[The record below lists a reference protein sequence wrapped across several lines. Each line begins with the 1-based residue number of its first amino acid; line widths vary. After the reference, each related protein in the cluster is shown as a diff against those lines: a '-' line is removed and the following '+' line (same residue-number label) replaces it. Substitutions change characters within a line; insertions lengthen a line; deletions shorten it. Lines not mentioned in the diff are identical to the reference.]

1 MHHISFDINFLLAHY
16 SEMNERRKPPLGD
29 GGHILNDKDD
39 VTHLLIL
46 RFQQLLSNGVLSPG
60 AKLPP
65 ERELAA
71 AFGVARSSL
80 RPALKVLEIM
90 GVITQKVGDGSYLNK
105 DASSV
110 LSVPME
116 FLFLLDDTTLQELS
130 EMRLMMEP
138 GLAAKA
144 AERANAQH
152 IALLRQSIVDLENSK
167 DDRVRLVASDLLFH
181 RAIFQASG
189 NRLAG
194 RLFHTIHRA
203 MLNMIMVTSQLVDLE
218 HTLHF
223 HRPILV
229 AIERRDSELASRL
242 MTDHLIDARD
252 LLLHSREQESSR
264 QLRNHLATGLSVRKR
279 ASKVLPHS
287 SASQSKVPKAIAAI
301 RSSKRASPRNTLSE

>member
-1 MHHISFDINFLLAHY
+1 MPHY
-16 SEMNERRKPPLGD
+16 SRMNPRRKSPLGNS
-29 GGHILNDKDD
+29 GHILNDKGD

-46 RFQQLLSNGVLSPG
+46 RFQQLLSDGLLSPG

-71 AFGVARSSL
+71 NFGVARSSL
-80 RPALKVLEIM
+80 RQALKVLEII

-110 LSVPME
+110 LAVPME
-116 FLFLLDDTTLQELS
+116 FLFLLDDTSLQELT

-138 GLAAKA
+138 ALAAKA

-152 IALLRQSIVDLENSK
+152 IAVLRQSIVDLEQSK
-167 DDRVRLVASDLLFH
+167 LDRIRLVASDLLFH
-181 RAIFQASG
+181 RTIFQASG

-203 MLNMIMVTSQLVDLE
+203 MLNMIIVTSQLVDLE

-223 HRPILV
+223 HRPILD
-229 AIERRDSELASRL
+229 AIEQRNSELAARL
-242 MTDHLIDARD
+242 MTDHLTDARD
-252 LLLHSREQESSR
+252 LLLHGRQQASSR
-264 QLRNHLATGLSVRKR
+264 KLRDHLASGLSTRR
-279 ASKVLPHS
+279 RLPKTMS
-287 SASQSKVPKAIAAI
+287 SASAGRSKILKRSPL
-301 RSSKRASPRNTLSE
+301 SSKL

>member
-1 MHHISFDINFLLAHY
+1 
-16 SEMNERRKPPLGD
+16 MNGRRKSPIDD
-29 GGHILNDKDD
+29 GEHILSNKED

-46 RFQQLLSNGVLSPG
+46 RFQQLLSDGVLSPG
-60 AKLPP
+60 TKLPS

-71 AFGVARSSL
+71 NFGVARSSL
-80 RPALKVLEIM
+80 RQALKVLEIM

-110 LSVPME
+110 LAVPME
-116 FLFLLDDTTLQELS
+116 FLFLLDDTSLQELT

-138 GLAAKA
+138 ALAAKA
-144 AERANAQH
+144 AERANTQH
-152 IALLRQSIVDLENSK
+152 IALLKQSIVDLGHSK
-167 DDRVRLVASDLLFH
+167 HDRVQLVASDILFH

-223 HRPILV
+223 HQPILE
-229 AIERRDSELASRL
+229 AIEQRNPELAARL
-242 MTDHLIDARD
+242 MTDHLNDARD
-252 LLLHSREQESSR
+252 LLLNSRNQEKSR
-264 QLRNHLATGLSVRKR
+264 KLREHLATTSPLHKLPGIPKSVVR
-279 ASKVLPHS
+279 
-287 SASQSKVPKAIAAI
+287 PKA
-301 RSSKRASPRNTLSE
+301 RR